1 MREAVV
7 LVHGLWSV
15 GGIDLLR
22 LRKRLTSAGYECHLF
37 NYHVWGKPAA
47 AIAARLHEFIEKI
60 DAPVV
65 HIVAHSYGGI
75 ITMHLFDQFPFPR
88 EGNRSGRIV
97 LLASPVNGSAVARRI
112 NNNPMTRWMLGQ
124 SVVNGLEGDV
134 PPWKGW
140 QDIGVIAG
148 SFPIGLGLVAGGPEL
163 PHDGTVSIEETE
175 LKGAT
180 DAIIVRETHLSML
193 ISRDVAEQVIIFL
206 RTGAFDQDT
215 TTPLLD
221 AGLA

>member
-15 GGIDLLR
+15 AGVDLLR
-22 LRKRLTSAGYECHLF
+22 LRQRLTAAGYDCHLF
-37 NYHVWGKPAA
+37 NYHIWGKPPAKI
-47 AIAARLHEFIEKI
+47 AIKLHEFIEQI
-60 DAPVV
+60 NAPVV

-75 ITMHLFDQFPFPR
+75 ITLHLYDLFPFARP
-88 EGNRSGRIV
+88 GRVV
-97 LLASPVNGSAVARRI
+97 LLGSPVNGSVVGKRI
-112 NNNPMTRWMLGQ
+112 NSNPMTRWMLGQ
-124 SVVNGLEGDV
+124 SHVNGLSGDV

-148 SFPIGLGLVAGGPEL
+148 NFPIGIGLVAGGPEL
-163 PHDGTVSIEETE
+163 PHDGTVSVEETR

-180 DAIIVRETHLSML
+180 DAIIMPVSHLGML
-193 ISRDVAEQVIIFL
+193 MSSHVASQVIIFL
-206 RTGAFDQDT
+206 QTGKFDQDT
-215 TTPLLD
+215 TTPIFD

>member
-15 GGIDLLR
+15 AGVDLLK
-22 LRKRLTSAGYECHLF
+22 LRHHLTKQGYECHAF
-37 NYHVWGKPAA
+37 NYHVWRSPPAE
-47 AIAARLHEFIEKI
+47 IAVKLNQFIENI

-65 HIVAHSYGGI
+65 HIVAHSFGGI
-75 ITMHLFDQFPFPR
+75 VTLHLFDQFPF
-88 EGNRSGRIV
+88 NKKGRVV
-97 LLASPVNGSAVARRI
+97 LLASPVNGSAVGKRI
-112 NNNPMTRWMLGQ
+112 NANPMTRWMLGQ
-124 SVVNGLEGDV
+124 SHVNGLTGDV
-134 PPWKGW
+134 PEWKGW

-148 SFPIGLGLVAGGPEL
+148 NIPIGLGLVAGGPSL
-163 PHDGTVSIEETE
+163 PHDGTVSVEETR

-180 DAIIVRETHLSML
+180 DSIVVRESHLSILM
-193 ISRDVAEQVIIFL
+193 SARVASQVVIFL
-206 RTGAFDQDT
+206 RTGAFDQET